1 MHNEPTH
8 RPDNP
13 WLSADFLHNFIT
25 EIEKIGNK
33 TTFTASKYHQIWSS
47 CLLLS
52 VLISDFD
59 EKNQLTFLD
68 CQNRTLE
75 TKITACRTSIIQTL
89 IYPRPLI
96 LIVCQFK
103 LSVYGF
109 ESLKTLP
116 SEKSPIG
123 LKGCTMDLPTD
134 QETLG
139 SV

>member
-8 RPDNP
+8 RQDNP

-25 EIEKIGNK
+25 EIEKIGIIR
-33 TTFTASKYHQIWSS
+33 TFTGHQIWSS

-52 VLISDFD
+52 VLISDYD
-59 EKNQLTFLD
+59 EKNQLTLLD

-134 QETLG
+134 QETLS